1 MYTITKR
8 IEIAGAH
15 FLDLPYDSPCKRLHG
30 HNWIIEVEIS
40 CETLT
45 KSGMVMDFKCLKEAM
60 ERVIKEPFD
69 HQHLNNVFEN
79 MNFENMNPTA
89 ENLAKWIA
97 DELQNYLYGDG
108 PEAPADEIPVV
119 SKVTVQE
126 SEGNKACYIP

>member
-1 MYTITKR
+1 MYSITKR

-15 FLDLPYDSPCKRLHG
+15 RLNLPYDSPCKRLHG

-45 KSGMVMDFKCLKEAM
+45 ASGMVMDFTSLKEAM
-60 ERVIKEPFD
+60 ERVIKESLD
-69 HQHLNNVFEN
+69 HRDLNVVPELNGL
-79 MNFENMNPTA
+79 NPTA

-97 DELQNYLYGDG
+97 EELQSYLMGDG
-108 PEAPADEIPVV
+108 PEAPDDEIPIV